1 MNRERPHTSGLFAM
15 LAKEHSSALQDG
27 STTGRMSD
35 LPFSSE
41 HKARFQELRAIG
53 ELYAVNSHNENLE
66 FGPWHLTCDLTD
78 LDTANRLNARFRAAV
93 QKAAMAAGAPY
104 RVTRLDWWI
113 GKLTHGKPLGFI
125 QDLIQRSAEYCEE
138 LETRGIELGRAS
150 TKPHGVGGLYRDRY
164 PCDSGEPYALYDG
177 PPRSYS
183 DPKVEFEY
191 WTEHIWSD
199 FRVLV
204 AKLDQMHGPR
214 KRQDK
219 ETRREFRDRIW
230 QPVHALYASMREAI
244 RGLSYDLAVLRAN
257 YILDRGLHQDAA
269 NRAFQDES
277 ADLIESVRTFGRESY
292 KLLGLSYTRQGKKGV
307 DPAKPFQEVG
317 DDLRLLASA
326 MPAEGSTGIPEHAV
340 AESPAQILADEKV
353 PSRRIPKD
361 FIDTGKR
368 RLNRSYE
375 KFAAQ
380 IGISKDTLYAITKE
394 SRWVSDDTY
403 ILVAEACGC
412 NPQDLHPRDVPRP
425 HKRRR

>member
-78 LDTANRLNARFRAAV
+78 SDTAYRLNARFRAAV

-125 QDLIQRSAEYCEE
+125 QDLIQRSAEYFEE

-230 QPVHALYASMREAI
+230 QPVHALYATMS
-244 RGLSYDLAVLRAN
+244 DP
-257 YILDRGLHQDAA
+257 
-269 NRAFQDES
+269 
-277 ADLIESVRTFGRESY
+277 
-292 KLLGLSYTRQGKKGV
+292 GV
-307 DPAKPFQEVG
+307 
-317 DDLRLLASA
+317 
-326 MPAEGSTGIPEHAV
+326 
-340 AESPAQILADEKV
+340 V
-353 PSRRIPKD
+353 P
-361 FIDTGKR
+361 
-368 RLNRSYE
+368 
-375 KFAAQ
+375 
-380 IGISKDTLYAITKE
+380 
-394 SRWVSDDTY
+394 
-403 ILVAEACGC
+403 
-412 NPQDLHPRDVPRP
+412 
-425 HKRRR
+425 